1 MCYDPETMK
10 NERADTELRVFNSF
24 ACAAGLPKGLAEKRQ
39 PPEPDVL
46 FHDPHGS
53 PRAFELVELID
64 QDYRSRVGLLV
75 NTKTALC
82 AHYEGFPSEKR
93 GLFDQK
99 YGDALLYFR
108 FRPSLTFNRRRSAF
122 PAIFE
127 KLLLLPDGFAGDA
140 LEDDPSLA
148 SLVDGV
154 TISRGHFKGPIFD
167 PECIGWIGN
176 PSVPAI
182 SRKFEKRYETA
193 HTIELLAYIDINP
206 MFPDEVWLGDLTE
219 FLDSTPKPL
228 PFARI
233 WVFDVGHKKVKL
245 RYEGAEDSKYA

>member
-1 MCYDPETMK
+1 MK
-10 NERADTELRVFNSF
+10 NERADLELRVFNAF
-24 ACAAGLPKGLAEKRQ
+24 ACAAGLPKGWAEKRQ
-39 PPEPDVL
+39 QPEPDVL
-46 FHDPHGS
+46 FHDSHGS

-64 QDYRSRVGLLV
+64 QDYRHRLALLV
-75 NTKTALC
+75 DTKIALC
-82 AHYEGFPSEKR
+82 THYKGFPSEKK

-108 FRPSLTFNRRRSAF
+108 FRPNLTFKRRWAAF
-122 PAIFE
+122 RAIFE
-127 KLLLLPDGFAGDA
+127 KLLLLPDGFAGGA

-154 TISRGHFKGPIFD
+154 SISRGHSKGPIFD
-167 PECIGWIGN
+167 LECVGWIAN

-182 SRKFEKRYETA
+182 SRKFEKRYDTA
-193 HTIELLAYIDINP
+193 YPIELLAYIDINP
-206 MFPDEVWLGDLTE
+206 IFPDEVWLAGLTE

-233 WVFDVGHKKVKL
+233 WVFDVGHNNVKL
-245 RYEGAEDSKYA
+245 RYEGAEEL